1 MPKEKEVSVAA
12 QKVAEL
18 EYAVINSSARDIA
31 EVCAR
36 VGRVELS
43 ARALGIACRYRG
55 VECVKVLVESGAS
68 FEYPFTNY
76 MIDTYGTYGDDY
88 SVMLLDNFPNGGIM
102 LFVVTPKIYHSV
114 KRADGKALKP
124 LPFEKRAET
133 VRYLCEYGEKA
144 AFVPGDLLYY
154 AILFKDEQMTAVL
167 KKLGVT
173 LTDYRRKLLAEKGK
187 PDDLRV
193 WTSVLERLHAADF
206 APVMNRL
213 MEEVGGKFHNT
224 KGIYEAIKDK
234 LYLPNVLKAYLDN
247 FDEPSPNK
255 TELMK
260 LAVDNNSPEGLVF
273 MAGEGWLKSPKK
285 RDEIIQYA
293 IERESAECA
302 AWLLDF
308 KSRTAD
314 LAKEREKA
322 EKKQE
327 RELNASPESAAV
339 LKTLW
344 SFKKREDGS
353 LVITGYKG
361 DKTGL
366 SVPEKI
372 GKSAVTAIAD
382 EAFTPYHGGVI
393 KKTNGRF
400 LRTITA
406 VTLPESIV
414 RIGAQAFRY
423 CAELREVNIPR
434 GVTEIG
440 ERAFSNC
447 EKLTVTATPGSYA
460 EEYCREN
467 NIHYELKGN

>member
-1 MPKEKEVSVAA
+1 MSKEKAVSEKA

-18 EYAVINSSARDIA
+18 EYAVLNSSARDIA

-36 VGRVELS
+36 VGKVEMS

-55 VECVKVLVESGAS
+55 IECVKALVEGGAS

-88 SVMLLDNFPNGGIM
+88 SVMLLDNFPEGGVM
-102 LFVVTPKIYHSV
+102 LFAVTRKIYHSV
-114 KRADGKALKP
+114 KNAKGEPLKP
-124 LPFEKRAET
+124 LPFEERAEI
-133 VRYLCEYGEKA
+133 VRYLCEHGEKC

-154 AILFKDEQMTAVL
+154 AILFKDERMTELL

-173 LTDYRRKLLAEKGK
+173 LTDYRKRLLTEKGK

-193 WTSVLERLHAADF
+193 WTSILERMPAENFSQVL
-206 APVMNRL
+206 NRL
-213 MEEVGGKFHNT
+213 REEVGGKFHNT

-234 LYLPNVLKAYLDN
+234 LYLPGVLKAYLEN

-260 LAVDNNSPEGLVF
+260 LAVEKNSTEGLAF

-285 RDEIIQYA
+285 RDELIQYA
-293 IERESAECA
+293 AERQSAECG

-314 LAKEREKA
+314 LARERETA
-322 EKKQE
+322 EKRRE

-344 SFKKREDGS
+344 GFKKREDGS
-353 LVITGYKG
+353 LIITGYKG
-361 DKTGL
+361 DRIEIA
-366 SVPEKI
+366 VPPKI
-372 GKSAVTAIAD
+372 GKSVVTAIAD
-382 EAFTPYHGGVI
+382 EVFTPYHGGVI
-393 KKTNGRF
+393 KKTNGWF

-414 RIGAQAFRY
+414 EIGAEAFCY
-423 CAELREVNIPR
+423 CAALKEVNIPR
-434 GVTEIG
+434 SVTKIG

-447 EKLTVTATPGSYA
+447 EKLTVIVTPGSYA
-460 EEYCREN
+460 EEYCREK
-467 NIHYELKGN
+467 NIHYELKGK